1 MAKNQEVSTLT
12 KVGNA
17 VLSAEAIQTL
27 ENWQDDSNG
36 HITDYMESIADAV
49 CFLGKTKMHF
59 DKDFLE
65 EAESLME
72 RLSFIRGDL
81 KYLKKP

>member
-1 MAKNQEVSTLT
+1 MKNTEVSTLT

-17 VLSAEAIQTL
+17 ILSAEAINTL

-36 HITDYMESIADAV
+36 SIRDYIESLADAV
-49 CFLGKTKMHF
+49 CFFGKTKMHF

-72 RLSFIRGDL
+72 RLSFIRSDL